1 MRNQEFKEKMHEY
14 SLWRANLIQSIE
26 KYKQWLSRYG
36 LETPHSNNIILNS
49 LDGLKHDRI
58 TLAFVAEFSRGK
70 TELIN
75 AMFFAES
82 GIRLLPSSPGRTT
95 MSPTEIFYDEA
106 GGNYIRLLT
115 IESRLEAISLAELKQ
130 IPERWIQFDLD
141 CNSPSQMQKV
151 FRELIAT
158 KKVDRDLAS
167 KLGLWSEREFEDQ
180 GGNVN
185 KPDQVEIPC
194 WRHALI
200 SFPHPL
206 LKEGLSIRTNQF
218 YTYTKAKC
226 K

>member
-115 IESRLEAISLAELKQ
+115 IESRLEAISVTDTYIMFMIPIPPTSKDIPDIAPNNRVRILLIELNVCT
-130 IPERWIQFDLD
+130 ISACDL
-141 CNSPSQMQKV
+141 
-151 FRELIAT
+151 T
-158 KKVDRDLAS
+158 
-167 KLGLWSEREFEDQ
+167 
-180 GGNVN
+180 
-185 KPDQVEIPC
+185 
-194 WRHALI
+194 
-200 SFPHPL
+200 
-206 LKEGLSIRTNQF
+206 
-218 YTYTKAKC
+218 
-226 K
+226 